1 MKRCIEEHHAPG
13 FGTIP
18 VGSLW
23 DDESPYIGASAK
35 FVDDALPRP
44 ADKPVAKK
52 SAPTRK
58 FGEKKGDL

>member
-1 MKRCIEEHHAPG
+1 MKRCIEEHHAAG

-23 DDESPYIGASAK
+23 DDESPYIGAAAK
-35 FVDDALPRP
+35 FVDADAPEP
-44 ADKPVAKK
+44 IAKPVKK

-58 FGEKKGDL
+58 FGEKKGDG